1 MIYLLLFYEFFK
13 TGLFAI
19 GGGLATL
26 PFLYDIADKT
36 GWFTHA
42 QIADMIAISE
52 STPGPLG
59 AKMAVFAGFQTAG
72 VPGGIVATIGL
83 ILPSIIIILIIA
95 KFLKAFRE
103 NRYVCDVLYGL
114 RPASTALIAA
124 ACASIVKISFF
135 DIELFEQTGKFSDLF
150 TFFSITLAVVVFL
163 LINKFKKI
171 HPIVFIAI
179 SGAAGIL
186 AGELGLL

>member
-13 TGLFAI
+13 TGLFSI
-19 GGGLATL
+19 GGGLATI
-26 PFLYDIADKT
+26 PFLYDIADNT

-59 AKMAVFAGFQTAG
+59 AKMAVFAGYQTAG
-72 VPGGIVATIGL
+72 VAGGVAAVIGL

-103 NRYVCDVLYGL
+103 NRYVCDTLYGL

-124 ACASIVKISFF
+124 ACAAIIKMSFL
-135 DIELFEQTGKFSDLF
+135 DPELFKQTGKFSDLF
-150 TFFSITLAVVVFL
+150 TFFSIALAVAVFL

-171 HPIVFIAI
+171 HPIIFIAI
-179 SGAAGIL
+179 SGAAGIF
-186 AGELGLL
+186 AGELGII